1 MGLTTGFL
9 DAGVLTRLILSELLP
24 GPPKASYTKVF
35 EKYTAI
41 RKGDFYNRIQK
52 ITVEGKMRI
61 HSLDPKVAAER
72 EDFFKMLNK
81 NPGFGQFIAS
91 TLNETLPDSFSPDIG

>member
-9 DAGVLTRLILSELLP
+9 DAGVLTRLILSDLLP
-24 GPPKASYTKVF
+24 GPPKAPYTKVF

-41 RKGDFYNRIQK
+41 RKGHLMNNVQPLTI
-52 ITVEGKMRI
+52 EGKMRI
-61 HSLDPKVAAER
+61 HSLDPKVTAQR
-72 EDFFKMLNK
+72 EDFFNMLNK

-91 TLNETLPDSFSPDIG
+91 TLNETIPENLSPGIG